1 MNIILF
7 GPPGCGKGTQATNIR
22 ESLKIPHLST
32 GDMLREA
39 VSSGSEVG
47 KQAMQIMEGGGLV
60 SDEIVISIIKEKIA
74 SKDCTKGFILDG
86 FPRTINQAEGLD
98 LILEN
103 SQKIQ
108 FVLSIKVDEDNILKR
123 LLERGRSDDKPE
135 IIKKRFRTY
144 NAQTEPLIS
153 FYEKRKVL
161 FSIDGMQKIDKVYED
176 IKKVLGI

>member
-47 KQAMQIMEGGGLV
+47 KQAMQIMEDGGLV

>member
-1 MNIILF
+1 MNIMLF
-7 GPPGCGKGTQATNIR
+7 GLQGGKGTQLANLC

-39 VSSGSEVG
+39 VSSGSDVG
-47 KQAMQIMEGGGLV
+47 KQAKQIMEDGGLV
-60 SDEIVISIIKEKIA
+60 SDDIVISIIKEKIA
-74 SKDCTKGFILDG
+74 SKLYSRFYIRR

-135 IIKKRFRTY
+135 IIKKRFYTY
-144 NAQTEPLIS
+144 NTQTEPLIS

-161 FSIDGMQKIDKVYED
+161 FSIDGTQKIDKVYED
-176 IKKVLGI
+176 IKKVLGL

>member
-7 GPPGCGKGTQATNIR
+7 GPPGCGKGTQAVNIC

-39 VSSGSEVG
+39 VSSGSDVG
-47 KQAMQIMEGGGLV
+47 KQAKQIMEDGGLV
-60 SDEIVISIIKEKIA
+60 SDDIVISIIKEKIA
-74 SKDCTKGFILDG
+74 SKDCTQGFILDG

-135 IIKKRFRTY
+135 IIKKRFKTY

>member
-47 KQAMQIMEGGGLV
+47 KQAMQIMEDGGLV
-60 SDEIVISIIKEKIA
+60 SDDIVISIIKEKIA
-74 SKDCTKGFILDG
+74 SKDCTQGFILDG

-98 LILEN
+98 LILEH

-135 IIKKRFRTY
+135 IIKKRFYTY
-144 NAQTEPLIS
+144 NTQTEPLIS

-161 FSIDGMQKIDKVYED
+161 FSIDGTQKIDKVYED
-176 IKKVLGI
+176 IKKVLGL